1 MSNSVVSYLLKS
13 FFSILICI
21 LLLPCS
27 QPMPAVQATPLIE
40 IARSGEVPPDR
51 NTSAE
56 FGELFAG
63 WSGKEKAINAGGVSE
78 GDPGNSESGPGN
90 SVAEK
95 IVYLTFDDGPDPD
108 WTPLVLDILLRHNAR
123 ATFYVV
129 GRSVKTYPEVILQ
142 LAQAGQMI
150 ANHSYNHVSLSKLS
164 WQEFYYELKNTE
176 NAVRE
181 ILAPYV
187 DLEQQIGL
195 CIRPP
200 YGDVNG
206 NVWTYAYRLQYDVSM
221 WSLDTLD
228 WKGLKAEEIVETVMD
243 KVKPGA
249 IILMHDGG
257 TDRTETVKAL
267 SLILHELTIQGYHF
281 PALCTATGQV
291 SQ

>member
-1 MSNSVVSYLLKS
+1 MSNSVVSYLLKL
-13 FFSILICI
+13 FFSVLICI
-21 LLLPCS
+21 LLLICS
-27 QPMPAVQATPLIE
+27 QPITSVQATPPME
-40 IARSGEVPPDR
+40 IASSGEVPPDR
-51 NTSAE
+51 NIVAE
-56 FGELFAG
+56 FGKLFAD
-63 WSGKEKAINAGGVSE
+63 WSGKEKAVNAVGAGE
-78 GDPGNSESGPGN
+78 MNPGNGESNPGN
-90 SVAEK
+90 SVEEK
-95 IVYLTFDDGPDPD
+95 FVYLTFDDGPDPD
-108 WTPLVLDILLRHNAR
+108 WTPLVLDMLVRHNAQ
-123 ATFYVV
+123 AAFFVV

-142 LAQAGQMI
+142 MAQAGQMI
-150 ANHSYNHVSLSKLS
+150 ANHSYNHVSLSELS
-164 WQEFYYELKNTE
+164 WQGFYYELKDTE

-181 ILAPYV
+181 ILTPYP
-187 DLEQQIGL
+187 DLEQQVGL

-228 WKGLKAEEIVETVMD
+228 WTGLKAEAIVKAVMD

-257 TDRTETVKAL
+257 KDRSETVKAL
-267 SLILHELTIQGYHF
+267 GLILHELTIQGYHF